1 MIAEI
6 KNSVED
12 LENKVEKLIKIGLPK
27 VVRKGKKMK
36 ESVEEFQKIE
46 VIQVSQRETR
56 GNKELLKTYSE
67 NIAQTIGIKF
77 QRIGSMIGQQTE

>member
-1 MIAEI
+1 MIAKI
-6 KNSVED
+6 KNSVKG

-56 GNKELLKTYSE
+56 GNNY
-67 NIAQTIGIKF
+67 
-77 QRIGSMIGQQTE
+77 